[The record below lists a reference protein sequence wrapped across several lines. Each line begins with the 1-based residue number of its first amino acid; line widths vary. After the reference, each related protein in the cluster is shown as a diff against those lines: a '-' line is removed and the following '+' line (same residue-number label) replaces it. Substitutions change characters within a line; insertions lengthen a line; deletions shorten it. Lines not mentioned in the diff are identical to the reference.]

1 MRIGIG
7 VDTGG
12 TFTDCVLVDLD
23 QKKVVAKAK
32 SRTTYANLR
41 EGITRSLDLA
51 IKSSTLDMGDIKAV
65 ALSTTLATNALIEG
79 RGARVGLLLIGINVD
94 APLPSD
100 ITRFVKGGHTV
111 APDGGII
118 EIEPL
123 DEGSVES
130 ACADFKNSV
139 DAVAI
144 VESFGT
150 HCSDHE
156 IRAKAIVSKLTQLP
170 VTCGHE
176 LCTEL
181 GFYERAVTAAFNSKL
196 IPVLSDF
203 IRAVESELKCRG
215 INAPVFIVKSDGTLT
230 SLMVGKERPVETI
243 LTGPA
248 ASVIGARYLT
258 GMSDMIMI
266 DQGGTTCLTSIV
278 RGGWPTLDER
288 GATIA
293 SYRTRVKALKIRA
306 IGLGGDSHIRIGS
319 GNIEIGPRR
328 LIPLCVASSLMPQL
342 KSKMRKTKETYFVSC
357 PEQTQDLQSQDADL
371 IRLIMR
377 NRPATLEEISRG
389 SGFAISSLEATL
401 RKLINNRQ
409 VEEVGLTVTDI
420 LHWSGKYIA
429 YDREAS
435 EIGIRILAT
444 KAGRDEQ
451 DFVNGIEQMVVD
463 RMCKEIITAFLEDR
477 RLSLAEADTTLD
489 MLLNAYPL
497 DVHLE
502 GFVKAPI
509 VAAGACSYA
518 FVPEVARR
526 MHTHCEIPNDSDVCN
541 ALGCIVGA
549 IVEKVTISV
558 RRSMLSVGFGGGE
571 ASTGNFQVLSPGI
584 CELYACKEEAIER
597 AKNIAITMANRKA
610 EMSGAIDISVS
621 VEVFEHNLPV
631 RSDWRGGST
640 EAIWAASEVTATAVG
655 KPSYW
660 NG

>member
-1 MRIGIG
+1 
-7 VDTGG
+7 
-12 TFTDCVLVDLD
+12 VLVDLD

-32 SRTTYANLR
+32 SRTTYPNLR
-41 EGITRSLDLA
+41 DGITRSLDLA
-51 IKSSTLDMGDIKAV
+51 MGSSPLEYGDIRAV

-94 APLPSD
+94 LPLPSD
-100 ITRFVKGGHTV
+100 ITRFIRGGHTV

-130 ACADFKNSV
+130 AGYDFKNDV

-150 HCSDHE
+150 HCPEHE
-156 IRAKAIVSKLTQLP
+156 IRAKAIVRQITQLP

-176 LCTEL
+176 LSTEL
-181 GFYERAVTAAFNSKL
+181 GFFERAVTAALNSKL
-196 IPVLSDF
+196 IPVLANF
-203 IRAVESELKCRG
+203 IVAVESELKCRG
-215 INAPVFIVKSDGTLT
+215 INAPVFMVKSDGTLT
-230 SLMVGKERPVETI
+230 SSMVAKEKPVETI

-248 ASVIGARYLT
+248 ASVIGARFLT

-278 RGGWPTLDER
+278 RGGWPTLDEK
-288 GATIA
+288 GATIS

-306 IGLGGDSHIRIGS
+306 IGLGGDSHIRLES
-319 GNIEIGPRR
+319 GKIVIGPRR
-328 LIPLCVASSLMPQL
+328 LVPLCVASSSMPQI
-342 KSKMRKTKETYFVSC
+342 KRKMCETKETYFISC
-357 PEQTQDLQSQDADL
+357 PDQTQDLQGQDAVL
-371 IRLIMR
+371 IKQIRR
-377 NRPATLEEISRG
+377 YEPATLEEITKG
-389 SGFAISSLEATL
+389 SGFAIGSLEASL

-409 VEEVGLTVTDI
+409 VEEIGLTVTDV
-420 LHWSGKYIA
+420 LHWNGKYTA
-429 YDREAS
+429 YDRETS
-435 EIGIRILAT
+435 EVGVGILAAN
-444 KAGRDEQ
+444 AGWNER
-451 DFVNGIEQMVVD
+451 DFVNEIERMVVD
-463 RMCKEIITAFLEDR
+463 RMCREIVRAFLEDWK
-477 RLSLAEADTTLD
+477 SPPVEADTALDTL
-489 MLLNAYPL
+489 MNAYPL

-502 GFVKAPI
+502 GFVKMPI

-518 FVPEVARR
+518 FIPEVARR
-526 MHTHCEIPNDSDVCN
+526 MHARYEIPHDSDVCN

-558 RRSMLSVGFGGGE
+558 RRSMLSVGYGAGG

-584 CELYACKEEAIER
+584 CEIYASKEEAIER
-597 AKNIAITMANRKA
+597 AKGMATAMANNGA

-621 VEVFEHNLPV
+621 VELIEHNLPV

-660 NG
+660 RR